1 MCLSQFF
8 FNFFYIATYIAPF
21 FNVYFLLRS
30 VGIRTLTCKT
40 GQDCRVG
47 LHSLHKQCQRQHF
60 GGILITSDSIVR
72 HPWYDER
79 NVDLLWPTS
88 VPLSVFLLPTVGIC
102 FTASSVFPQ
111 PTIGICSDG
120 WPGNKTQ
127 WAACLK

>member
-1 MCLSQFF
+1 MCLSHFF
-8 FNFFYIATYIAPF
+8 SHLFYIATLGAF
-21 FNVYFLLRS
+21 FIVYFLLRS

-47 LHSLHKQCQRQHF
+47 LHPVHKQCQRQHF

-79 NVDLLWPTS
+79 NVDLLRPAS

-102 FTASSVFPQ
+102 STASSVFPQ